1 LTAQDGI
8 LCSGCGE
15 DLPIA
20 SFAGASDSP
29 LAEAPSIEQLCDLC
43 RRVPPPFQRALAY
56 GVYRDTLRTLIH
68 RLKYDGM
75 EPIAETLGLHLAHAI
90 LRMEAE
96 APRAMIVVPVPLH
109 PSKRRQRG
117 FNHAE
122 RLARAA
128 LTALRKHRPAWELKL
143 MPAILERQRATPSQA
158 GLSPRQRRE
167 NLRGAFFV
175 SRPQQ
180 LSGAHVLLIDDIYT
194 TGATARACT
203 KALLAAGAETVWVAT
218 LARAQRE
225 KITPPDSGPAMDRPM
240 HEDVAFWD
248 SSFGRLA
255 KPLAH

>member
-1 LTAQDGI
+1 M
-8 LCSGCGE
+8 
-15 DLPIA
+15 A
-20 SFAGASDSP
+20 SFSDPPESP
-29 LAEAPSIEQLCDLC
+29 LNEQLCDLC
-43 RRVPPPFQRALAY
+43 RRVPPPFQGAIAY

-75 EPIAETLGLHLAHAI
+75 EPIAETLGSHLARAI
-90 LRMEAE
+90 LRIEAE
-96 APRAMIVVPVPLH
+96 APHSMIVVPVPLH

-128 LTALRKHRPAWELKL
+128 LAALRKQRPAWELKL

-180 LSGAHVLLIDDIYT
+180 LRSAHVLLIDDIYT

-225 KITPPDSGPAMDRPM
+225 KIAPPDPGPEMDRPM